1 MNTVLGVNFL
11 YFATLNFTALNIT
24 LNPTDATLAHLHVV
38 LEEADYSPKVD
49 EKIKEY
55 SRKAQIKGFRPGKVP
70 PALVRKMYGKGILVE
85 EINSLLSKSVNNYI
99 KENDIKILGEPLP
112 DQSKQENID
121 WDNQKSFAFDFELG
135 LIPDFKLNLEQ
146 LSVDAHKIEVDEET
160 LSQVYEHMQR
170 QYGQTENPEASEA
183 NDYLSGELKQAE
195 GDFATS
201 TLIPINKIKKNQEQ
215 FIGKKA
221 GEELTF
227 DLQEVFDHDAA
238 AIAHVTGLGKKKAAE
253 LTGSFTFTID
263 KINRTAAAEL
273 NQEFFDKIFGKDAV
287 SSKEEFEAKVKETI
301 AENYNNE
308 ADKLLRNNLVERLV
322 KESDIQISEPFFKK
336 WLLAANQGKLTAEQI
351 DENLERYKEELKW
364 SLIRNKVVEENDIKI
379 SNEEVVAS
387 AKAKMLAQF
396 GMASATPEMEDAI
409 SGYVDSFLKQD
420 NGRNYINE
428 YEAILA
434 DRVLDVI
441 KDKVTVVEKSVTA
454 EEFRNIAG
462 E

>member
-1 MNTVLGVNFL
+1 M
-11 YFATLNFTALNIT
+11 NIT
-24 LNPTDATLAHLHVV
+24 LNPTDPTLAHLHVV
-38 LEEADYSPKVD
+38 LEEADYTPQVD

-183 NDYLSGELKQAE
+183 NDYLSGELKQAD

-221 GEELTF
+221 GDELSF
-227 DLQEVFDHDAA
+227 DLQEVFDNDAA
-238 AIAHVTGLGKKKAAE
+238 AVAHVTGLGKQKAAE
-253 LTGSFTFTID
+253 LKGTFTFTVD
-263 KINRTAAAEL
+263 KINRTTPAEL

-287 SSKEEFEAKVKETI
+287 STKEEFDAKVKETI
-301 AENYNNE
+301 AENYNSE

-351 DENLERYKEELKW
+351 DQNLERYKEELKW

>member
-1 MNTVLGVNFL
+1 M
-11 YFATLNFTALNIT
+11 NIT
-24 LNPTDATLAHLHVV
+24 LNPTDATLANLHVV

-85 EINSLLSKSVNNYI
+85 EINSLLSKSVNDYI

-112 DQSKQENID
+112 DESKQAQID
-121 WDNQKSFAFDFELG
+121 WDNQKSFAFDFQLG
-135 LIPDFKLNLEQ
+135 LIPDFDLNLDKVT
-146 LSVDAHKIEVDEET
+146 VDAYKIEVDEET
-160 LSQVYEHMQR
+160 LAQVFEHMQR

-183 NDYLSGELKQAE
+183 NDYLSGELNQAE
-195 GDFATS
+195 ADFATS

-221 GEELTF
+221 GDVLTF
-227 DLQEVFDHDAA
+227 DLQEVFDNDASA
-238 AIAHVTGLGKKKAAE
+238 VAHVTGLGKQKAAE
-253 LTGSFTFTID
+253 LKGDFTFTVE
-263 KINRTAAAEL
+263 KINRTTPAEL

-287 SSKEEFEAKVKETI
+287 STKEEFDAKVKETI
-301 AENYNNE
+301 AENYNSE
-308 ADKLLRNNLVERLV
+308 AEKLLRNTIVERLV
-322 KESDIQISEPFFKK
+322 KENNIQISDEFFKK

-351 DENLERYKEELKW
+351 DQNLDRYKEELKW
-364 SLIRNKVVEENDIKI
+364 SLIRNKVVEENEIKI
-379 SNEEVVAS
+379 SNEEVVNA
-387 AKAKMLAQF
+387 AKSKMLAQF
-396 GMASATPEMEDAI
+396 GMASATPEMEEAI

-434 DRVLDVI
+434 DRVLDLI
-441 KDKVTVVEKSVTA
+441 KEKVTVVEKSVTA

>member
-1 MNTVLGVNFL
+1 M
-11 YFATLNFTALNIT
+11 NIT
-24 LNPTDATLAHLHVV
+24 LNPTDPTLAHLHVV

-85 EINSLLSKSVNNYI
+85 EINSLLSKSVNDYI
-99 KENDIKILGEPLP
+99 KQNDIKILGEPLP
-112 DQSKQENID
+112 DESKQQDID

-135 LIPDFKLNLEQ
+135 LIPDFKLNLDK
-146 LSVDAHKIEVDEET
+146 LSIDAHKIEVDEET

-183 NDYLSGELKQAE
+183 NDYLSGELKQVD

-221 GEELTF
+221 GDELTF
-227 DLQEVFDHDAA
+227 DLQEVFANDAA
-238 AIAHVTGLGKKKAAE
+238 AVAHVTGLGKQKAAE
-253 LTGSFTFTID
+253 LTGNFTFTVD
-263 KINRTAAAEL
+263 KINRTTPAEL
-273 NQEFFDKIFGKDAV
+273 DQEFFDKIFGKDAV
-287 SSKEEFEAKVKETI
+287 STKEEFEAKVKETI
-301 AENYNNE
+301 AENYNSE

-336 WLLAANQGKLTAEQI
+336 WLLAANQGKLTADQI
-351 DENLERYKEELKW
+351 DQNLERYKEELKW
-364 SLIRNKVVEENDIKI
+364 SLIRNKIVEENDIKI
-379 SNEEVVAS
+379 SNEEVVQS

-420 NGRNYINE
+420 NGRNYMNE

>member
-1 MNTVLGVNFL
+1 M
-11 YFATLNFTALNIT
+11 NIT
-24 LNPTDATLAHLHVV
+24 LNPTDPTLAHLHVV

-85 EINSLLSKSVNNYI
+85 EINSLLSKSVNDYI
-99 KENDIKILGEPLP
+99 KQNDIKILGEPLP
-112 DQSKQENID
+112 DESKQQDID

-135 LIPDFKLNLEQ
+135 LIPDFKLNLDK
-146 LSVDAHKIEVDEET
+146 LSIDAHKIEVDEET

-183 NDYLSGELKQAE
+183 NDYLSGELKQVD

-221 GEELTF
+221 GDELTF
-227 DLQEVFDHDAA
+227 DLQEVFANDAA
-238 AIAHVTGLGKKKAAE
+238 AVAHVTGLGKQKAAE
-253 LTGSFTFTID
+253 LTGTFTFTVD
-263 KINRTAAAEL
+263 KINRTTPAEL
-273 NQEFFDKIFGKDAV
+273 DQEFFDKIFGKDAV
-287 SSKEEFEAKVKETI
+287 STKEEFDAKVKETI
-301 AENYNNE
+301 AENYNSE

-336 WLLAANQGKLTAEQI
+336 WLLAANQGKLTADQI
-351 DENLERYKEELKW
+351 DQNLERYKEELKW
-364 SLIRNKVVEENDIKI
+364 SLIRNKIVEENDIKI
-379 SNEEVVAS
+379 SNEEVVQS

-420 NGRNYINE
+420 NGRNYMNE